1 VAAVVTGIL
10 LWNPFD
16 KEAAGDGFTASPPP
30 SSSAPALFSAW
41 SGVWTGTGPGNPD
54 ADGQQHPR
62 TKSFTVTLTLHTA
75 EVGELAGKQVSNI
88 KEVGTGSEV
97 GCTEALELRSVRG
110 TTATFVAA
118 TSHPTNRFDTSLQC
132 ESGHLYV
139 VQLTAADT
147 IKLGDE
153 GSQSAGAPRPCT
165 ATAARPDRDHRGVAR
180 LQQGLRIRLSG

>member
-1 VAAVVTGIL
+1 
-10 LWNPFD
+10 
-16 KEAAGDGFTASPPP
+16 
-30 SSSAPALFSAW
+30 
-41 SGVWTGTGPGNPD
+41 
-54 ADGQQHPR
+54 
-62 TKSFTVTLTLHTA
+62 
-75 EVGELAGKQVSNI
+75 
-88 KEVGTGSEV
+88 
-97 GCTEALELRSVRG
+97 VRG

-147 IKLGDE
+147 IDLGDE

-180 LQQGLRIRLSG
+180 LQKGLRVRLSG